1 MENVLEIRGVS
12 KSFGSNRVLSDVSMD
27 VRKGE
32 IHALCGENG
41 AGKSTLMNI
50 VSGIHQRDTGEII
63 LDGEEVH
70 FHNTRESV
78 FKGIGFVHQELA
90 LCQDLTV
97 AENMWMWS
105 MPNRFGLIDHKELY
119 RKTDNILRN
128 FNADFKATDKVERLS
143 VAQQQIA
150 EIAKALSLNAK
161 LIILDEPTSSITD
174 SEAENL
180 FRMVRDLRDKGM
192 GIVYIS
198 HRMNEVFSLCDRVT
212 VLRDGCMIKTLN
224 IANTTQ
230 DEVITSMVGREI
242 SDFYPPKTAI
252 PRDEQVE
259 LLRVDNYCGTGFHDI
274 SFALKKGRILGF
286 SGLIGAGRSELMQ
299 ALCGIGGYHSGN
311 LYYKGK
317 EIRHR
322 RYTDAIKNKICYL
335 TEDRKKNGIF
345 LEMSVKRNIS
355 AATLKEISRAGF
367 INDKEETKLAD
378 NEIKRMNVKTQSRE
392 LLLRSLSGGNQQ
404 KAMIGKWMAVS
415 PEVIIMDEPTR
426 GIDVGAKSEIHFM
439 LRKLCNEGMG
449 VIVISSE
456 MPEIIGL
463 CDDIVVMHEGKCM
476 GMIVDDEITE
486 NNLILMATGKKFEN
500 RDNNSDIGGESVG

>member
-1 MENVLEIRGVS
+1 
-12 KSFGSNRVLSDVSMD
+12 
-27 VRKGE
+27 
-32 IHALCGENG
+32 
-41 AGKSTLMNI
+41 
-50 VSGIHQRDTGEII
+50 
-63 LDGEEVH
+63 
-70 FHNTRESV
+70 
-78 FKGIGFVHQELA
+78 
-90 LCQDLTV
+90 
-97 AENMWMWS
+97 
-105 MPNRFGLIDHKELY
+105 
-119 RKTDNILRN
+119 
-128 FNADFKATDKVERLS
+128 
-143 VAQQQIA
+143 
-150 EIAKALSLNAK
+150 
-161 LIILDEPTSSITD
+161 
-174 SEAENL
+174 
-180 FRMVRDLRDKGM
+180 MVRDLRDKGM

-224 IANTTQ
+224 IAQTTQ

-252 PRDEQVE
+252 LKDEQVE
-259 LLRVDNYCGTGFHDI
+259 LLRADNFCGTGFHDI
-274 SFALKKGRILGF
+274 SFTLKKGRILGF

-299 ALCGIGGYHSGN
+299 ALCGIGGYHSGK

-322 RYTDAIKNKICYL
+322 HYTDAIKNKICYL

-345 LEMSVKRNIS
+345 LEMSVKRNMS

-378 NEIKRMNVKTQSRE
+378 REIKRMNVKTQSRE

-404 KAMIGKWMAVS
+404 KAMIGKWMAVN

-476 GMIVDDEITE
+476 GMIVDNEITE
-486 NNLILMATGKKFEN
+486 NNLILMATGKKFES

>member
-1 MENVLEIRGVS
+1 MENILEIRGVS
-12 KSFGSNRVLSDVSMD
+12 KSFGSNQVLSDVSMD

-50 VSGIHQRDTGEII
+50 VSGIHQRDSGDVI

-78 FKGIGFVHQELA
+78 SKGIGFVHQELA

-105 MPNRFGLIDHKELY
+105 MPNRFGFIDHKELY
-119 RKTDNILRN
+119 RKTDNILKN
-128 FNADFKATDKVERLS
+128 FNADFKSSDKVEKLS

-198 HRMNEVFSLCDRVT
+198 HRMNEVFTLCDRVT

-224 IANTTQ
+224 IAETTQ

-242 SDFYPPKTAI
+242 SDFYPPKTAV
-252 PRDEQVE
+252 PKDEQVE
-259 LLRVDNYCGTGFHDI
+259 LLRADNFCGTGFHDI
-274 SFALKKGRILGF
+274 GFTLKKGRILGF

-299 ALCGIGGYHSGN
+299 ALCGIGGYRSGK

-317 EIRHR
+317 EIHHR

-367 INDKEETKLAD
+367 INDKAETNLAD
-378 NEIKRMNVKTQSRE
+378 NEIKRMNVKTQNRE

-415 PEVIIMDEPTR
+415 PEIIIMDEPTR

-500 RDNNSDIGGESVG
+500 SDNNSSIGGESVG

>member
-12 KSFGSNRVLSDVSMD
+12 KSFGANQVLNGVSME

-50 VSGIHQRDTGEII
+50 VTGILQRDTGEII
-63 LDGEEVH
+63 FDGEPVH
-70 FHNTRESV
+70 FHNARESV
-78 FKGIGFVHQELA
+78 FKGIAFVHQELA

-105 MPNRFGLIDHKELY
+105 MPNRYGFIDHKELY
-119 RKTDNILRN
+119 RKTEEILRN

-180 FRMVRDLRDKGM
+180 FRMLRELRNKGM

-212 VLRDGCMIKTLN
+212 VLRDGCVIKTLN
-224 IANTTQ
+224 IKETTEE
-230 DEVITSMVGREI
+230 EVITSMVGREI
-242 SDFYPPKTAI
+242 SDFYPPKTSI
-252 PRDEQVE
+252 PKEEQVE
-259 LLRVDNYCGTGFHDI
+259 LLRVENLSGNGFHDI
-274 SFALKKGRILGF
+274 SFTLKKGRILGF
-286 SGLIGAGRSELMQ
+286 CGLIGAGRTELMQ
-299 ALCGIGGYHSGN
+299 ALCGIRGYRSGKI
-311 LYYKGK
+311 YFKGK
-317 EIRHR
+317 EIHHK

-355 AATLKEISRAGF
+355 AATLDQISRTGF
-367 INDKEETKLAD
+367 INDKEESKLAD
-378 NEIKRMNVKTQSRE
+378 KMIKQMNVRTQSRD
-392 LLLRSLSGGNQQ
+392 LPLKSLSGGNQQ
-404 KAMIGKWMAVS
+404 KAMIGKWMAVN
-415 PEVIIMDEPTR
+415 PEIIIMDEPTR

-439 LRKLCNEGMG
+439 LRRLCNEGMG

-463 CDDIVVMHEGKCM
+463 CDDIIVMHEGKLM
-476 GMIVDDEITE
+476 GMLGGDEITE
-486 NNLILMATGKKFEN
+486 NNLIMMATGKQLA
-500 RDNNSDIGGESVG
+500 NN